1 MHSVSSEP
9 SFLVCF
15 NRPLHWHL
23 PWLRSALTPRF
34 GERQGLSV
42 ANIVT
47 SGTGLGALTAALMRA
62 HTLVDT
68 TQEAHLKSSSLNSAG
83 QQIAL
88 FSGAKNSLN
97 LAIGFS
103 YLFEFKAKSIK
114 LRPIHHRGDGE
125 AARQGE
131 AVGILGHGTL

>member
-23 PWLRSALTPRF
+23 PWLRSALIPRF

-42 ANIVT
+42 PEVFT
-47 SGTGLGALTAALMRA
+47 SGIGLCLLTAALVRA

-68 TQEAHLKSSSLNSAG
+68 TQEAHLKCSSLNSAG

-88 FSGAKNSLN
+88 
-97 LAIGFS
+97 
-103 YLFEFKAKSIK
+103 
-114 LRPIHHRGDGE
+114 
-125 AARQGE
+125 
-131 AVGILGHGTL
+131 ILWC

>member
-88 FSGAKNSLN
+88 
-97 LAIGFS
+97 
-103 YLFEFKAKSIK
+103 
-114 LRPIHHRGDGE
+114 
-125 AARQGE
+125 
-131 AVGILGHGTL
+131 ILWC